1 MDDLQ
6 RSLLNIFSAGD
17 LDRMVPQRKHQK
29 WIEDLLTKESTHFIV
44 FHEDEFLL
52 SNSSP
57 SAPSFMTYQQISD
70 AVTGERLNVFLGMRE
85 SQAYFASQLS
95 GVNEVNHSLLKY
107 GQFADLRKYAFKL
120 SPRLASL
127 LSYAKALFHWHQAH
141 AFCNVCGSETRED
154 QAGHI
159 RVCGNLS
166 CNVNH
171 FPRTDPA
178 IIVSVIHEGRCLF
191 GRQPT
196 WPTNRYSVI
205 AGFVEPGESLE
216 QAVLREVFEETNIDL
231 SEVNY
236 HSSQP
241 WPFPG
246 SLMLGFSAT
255 AKNSEIH
262 LNDGELEDAH
272 WRSVEEVIY
281 GFERGTFLLPPRLSI
296 AYRLIEDWF
305 NEHSAIKLKTIY
317 ERLGK

>member
-6 RSLLNIFSAGD
+6 RSLLNIFTASD
-17 LDRMVPQRKHQK
+17 LDRMVPQRKHHA
-29 WIEDLLTKESTHFIV
+29 WIDRLLTDESTKFIV
-44 FHEDEFLL
+44 FREDEFLL
-52 SNSSP
+52 SNSTP
-57 SAPSFMTYQQISD
+57 TAPSFLTHQEVEN
-70 AVTGERLNVFLGMRE
+70 AVTCQKLNVFLGMQDSR
-85 SQAYFASQLS
+85 AYFASQLLVPTD
-95 GVNEVNHSLLKY
+95 VNQAFLKY
-107 GQFADLRKYAFKL
+107 GEFANLRKYAFKL
-120 SPRLASL
+120 NRGYASL

-141 AFCNVCGSETRED
+141 AFCSICGSETRED

-159 RVCGNLS
+159 RVCSNVS

-178 IIVSVIHEGRCLF
+178 IIASVIHEGRCLF

-216 QAVLREVFEETNIDL
+216 QAVLREVSEETDIRITK
-231 SEVNY
+231 VKY

-255 AKNSEIH
+255 AENSEIR

-272 WRSVEEVIY
+272 WRDVDEVVL
-281 GFERGTFLLPPRLSI
+281 GLEQGTFLLPPRLSI

-305 NEHSAIKLKTIY
+305 NEYSDTQLKTVY
-317 ERLGK
+317 ERMGK